1 MSFTAPTILWAGLTP
16 VAVILGAAVL
26 GVLLEALVPRRARP
40 VLQPALAVL
49 AILGAGAGVVVRWR
63 AVEAGVGASLATG
76 FDEEL
81 LRRYDSGGRSG
92 RGGSDRDRDHDRS
105 L

>member
-40 VLQPALAVL
+40 VLQP
-49 AILGAGAGVVVRWR
+49 
-63 AVEAGVGASLATG
+63 
-76 FDEEL
+76 
-81 LRRYDSGGRSG
+81 
-92 RGGSDRDRDHDRS
+92 
-105 L
+105 

>member
-40 VLQPALAVL
+40 VLQPGLAVL
-49 AILGAGAGVVVRWR
+49 AILGEVEIGR
-63 AVEAGVGASLATG
+63 ASCRERV
-76 FDEEL
+76 
-81 LRRYDSGGRSG
+81 
-92 RGGSDRDRDHDRS
+92 
-105 L
+105 